1 MKINYILFHVR
12 FFLSSLH
19 ARLYDYLNISSRSIS
34 KRRQGGGGDGDVD
47 TKGVIISAGYN
58 LSAG

>member
-12 FFLSSLH
+12 FFRASLH

-34 KRRQGGGGDGDVD
+34 ERRQGGGDGDVD

-58 LSAG
+58 LSAR

>member
-1 MKINYILFHVR
+1 MSG
-12 FFLSSLH
+12 FFLASLH

-34 KRRQGGGGDGDVD
+34 KRRQGGGGEGDVD

>member
-34 KRRQGGGGDGDVD
+34 ERRQGGGGEGDVD